1 MTGLQDTDRGQ
12 RLSGRLPGPL
22 RGLARRYSDW
32 NYGWQLDIAL
42 RYVPVA
48 AALAEEGWLRSNAV
62 ILDVGCG
69 SKGGVT
75 SYVPVR
81 TVGVDLSFNEARV
94 RRHLGVT
101 PVVGSALQLPV
112 ADASVDVALCMD
124 TLEHLSPPARETL
137 IAELFR
143 VTRSSG
149 LVIAGAPCGEDARAV
164 EQVVSDRYQN
174 RTGREHPWLAEHLMY
189 PPMTPEGLRSIMATA
204 AARCF
209 RRYELRM
216 VDNTNLQLWQLLQ
229 EQGRLL
235 QLLHRLLFRPW
246 WPIVRIQH
254 DPPVYRQVCIVRS
267 MTQHW
272 SSADWRTSSTNNG
285 SNA

>member
-94 RRHLGVT
+94 RRHL
-101 PVVGSALQLPV
+101 
-112 ADASVDVALCMD
+112 
-124 TLEHLSPPARETL
+124 
-137 IAELFR
+137 
-143 VTRSSG
+143 
-149 LVIAGAPCGEDARAV
+149 
-164 EQVVSDRYQN
+164 
-174 RTGREHPWLAEHLMY
+174 
-189 PPMTPEGLRSIMATA
+189 
-204 AARCF
+204 
-209 RRYELRM
+209 
-216 VDNTNLQLWQLLQ
+216 
-229 EQGRLL
+229 
-235 QLLHRLLFRPW
+235 
-246 WPIVRIQH
+246 
-254 DPPVYRQVCIVRS
+254 
-267 MTQHW
+267 
-272 SSADWRTSSTNNG
+272 
-285 SNA
+285 